1 MDGIKNVLLSIQQS
15 NCPLKPSFG
24 TYIQAMRGVEAT
36 PRQLL
41 IAGRQVCST
50 VQGIHLLDTNPKT
63 SAQILQKNVYTA

>member
-1 MDGIKNVLLSIQQS
+1 MCVDQS
-15 NCPLKPSFG
+15 TTQTFSLEPSLG

-63 SAQILQKNVYTA
+63 SAQIQPKKVYTA